1 MDDLFAPCLVNAV
14 KNRQIATIGF
24 FLVALCCSA
33 ARADPAT
40 QRLFDPASAASV
52 HLHADHSAIEMD
64 RDLANSGPRV
74 SAEANQPYPGLTIS
88 PLGGDWNLSAFKGI
102 SAEVTNLSS
111 DRAWISLRFD
121 DEADWSL
128 HPNPFDA
135 THLQIEPGATV
146 KLQTLFGES
155 YGTEGFPVNPAKVKQ
170 VLLFFDQQADG
181 PRAFL
186 VHNVEAFANADEA
199 DESVLQP
206 NMTGLIAW
214 LDASRDGAVQA
225 DPRGSVLAWRDRTDL
240 HHDLMPNG
248 GTAGP
253 QLVEGDINGRPAFR
267 FDANT
272 SLALANP
279 LRIARGSVTVIVV
292 WKPFAGQPNNP
303 PVCLATSLAD
313 GSVAPDRRPNFQLVA
328 KALAPQQQISF
339 TEQSDVPIG
348 QIIIGAKA
356 SPLRADIGEI
366 MVYDRAFL
374 SEGERQV
381 TMNYL
386 ARKWGAEV
394 PESGWTRKG
403 DLGQPPLRVT
413 GALPLS
419 DQQNH
424 GKWSLDP
431 AFSDE
436 FKGETLDQKK
446 WRVFSPE
453 TRLPADWLGREPAMF
468 TRQNVAIKDGE
479 LQLTFRKGDVPAMK
493 NYPGYAG
500 YTSAY
505 VTTRER
511 TGYGYYE
518 ICAKPMNSAASA
530 AYWFTDTPDPDHA
543 TEIDVFE
550 LGGRARGFERNDNMT
565 IHVWSMPND
574 KRHWGI
580 GGVWHAPWNLADYY
594 HVYGFRWN
602 KDQLVWYVDGVAVHA
617 AKNTNWFFPMRMIFD
632 SEAMWSWFGKVN
644 DADLPS
650 TFRIKYVRVWRSA
663 APLTLFTP

>member
-1 MDDLFAPCLVNAV
+1 VNVV
-14 KNRQIATIGF
+14 KHLQIAGLGL
-24 FLVALCCSA
+24 FLFTLRCSIA
-33 ARADPAT
+33 QADSAT
-40 QRLFDPASAASV
+40 QRLFDPAAAASV
-52 HLHADHSAIEMD
+52 QLHADHSTIQID
-64 RDLANSGPRV
+64 RDPAHPGLRV
-74 SAEANQPYPGLTIS
+74 SAEVDQPYPGVTIS
-88 PLGGDWNLSAFKGI
+88 PLDGDWNLSAFKGI

-111 DRAWISLRFD
+111 ERAWISLRFD
-121 DEADWSL
+121 DDTDWSQ

-135 THLQIEPGATV
+135 THLEIEPGATV

-170 VLLFFDQQADG
+170 VLIFFDQKADV
-181 PRAFL
+181 PRTFL
-186 VHNVEAFANADEA
+186 VHNVEAFADADEA
-199 DESVLQP
+199 EESLLKP

-225 DPRGSVLAWRDRTDL
+225 DKTGRVIAWRDRTEL
-240 HHDLMPNG
+240 HHDLMP
-248 GTAGP
+248 GTGSAGP
-253 QLVEGDINGRPAFR
+253 ERVEEDINGRPALR
-267 FDANT
+267 FDGNA
-272 SLALANP
+272 SLARAAP
-279 LRIARGSVTVIVV
+279 LRSGRDSVTVIAV
-292 WKPFAGQPNNP
+292 WKPLPDRADNR

-313 GSVAPDRRPNFQLVA
+313 RSVALERPPNFQVVG
-328 KALAPQQQISF
+328 KASTAQQLISF

-348 QIIIGAKA
+348 RIIIGGPA
-356 SPLRADIGEI
+356 SPVQADIGEVL
-366 MVYDRAFL
+366 VYDRAFL
-374 SEGERQV
+374 SEGERQI

-403 DLGQPPLRVT
+403 DLGKTPVRVT
-413 GALPLS
+413 DALPLS
-419 DQQNH
+419 DQENR
-424 GKWSLDP
+424 GKWRLDP
-431 AFSDE
+431 AFSDA
-436 FKGETLDQKK
+436 FKGDALDETK
-446 WRVFSPE
+446 WRIFSPE
-453 TRLPADWLGREPAMF
+453 TRLPSDWLGREPALF
-468 TRQNVAIKDGE
+468 VRQNVAIKDGE
-479 LQLTFRKGDVPAMK
+479 LQLTFRKDDVPAMK

-530 AYWFTDTPDPDHA
+530 AYWFTDARDPDHA

-550 LGGRARGFERNDNMT
+550 LGGKARGFERNYNMT

-580 GGVWHAPWNLADYY
+580 GGVWHAPWELADDY
-594 HVYGFRWN
+594 HVYGFEWN

-617 AKNTNWFFPMRMIFD
+617 AKNTNWFYPMRMIFD

-650 TFRIKYVRVWRSA
+650 TFSIKYVRVWRRG
-663 APLTLFTP
+663 APGTLFAP